1 MKLEMSS
8 VFSWLDWLEGAF
20 LGVLNSNRLAVSL
33 EELSIVNEIGM
44 LSCFSKTF
52 VINEECDWSLVTE
65 LSSFD
70 EIVFSFFKMF

>member
-1 MKLEMSS
+1 MVGL
-8 VFSWLDWLEGAF
+8 VGRCFSWSAEFKQIGCF
-20 LGVLNSNRLAVSL
+20 T

-65 LSSFD
+65 LSFFD

>member
-8 VFSWLDWLEGAF
+8 VFSWLDWLEGVF
-20 LGVLNSNRLAVSL
+20 PGVLNSNRVTVSL
-33 EELSIVNEIGM
+33 KELSIVNEIGM

-65 LSSFD
+65 LSSLD
-70 EIVFSFFKMF
+70 EIVFLFSKH